1 MILAYTVIIKFF
13 DSLKI
18 CLLEVRHLDTSLVNV
33 HFSVPSINSWMRRRF
48 THLFVNSCAHNMS
61 LLSFLDDL
69 KKRYE
74 NKCQTHQI
82 HIADKNGRIKLEEVD
97 IDKFAVQLTIRKD
110 VNPVG
115 NFRDE
120 VRKYLESLR
129 STTSED
135 IELSQ
140 LLDNDKRVTFLRG
153 IAGMGKSL
161 LSKQLIISWSR
172 DEIYNNIKVC
182 IMFECREINV
192 FLGTKAA
199 SHLQTDEVLKEFV
212 KTKFE
217 FDLNDGK
224 DILFLIDGFDETSNY
239 SIFNQLLIRNIYP
252 DAKVIITGR
261 PHFESKLEQFGEVGG
276 LQTVEIQG
284 LNDDKIEE
292 YVAKFPFP
300 EGVFVDLT
308 KGKDSSNEFLPVLRI
323 PQFLNTFCCTA
334 SLLNFEA
341 IHSKVELYCWNMYLL
356 LLQHAKRDSPS
367 ERKVI
372 SKIFHEYS
380 KELLTLG
387 EVCHKL
393 LNENKI
399 IILKKDMEALLLNC
413 ERGSNFIGSL
423 FVDVSSSFEEK
434 LQFKHLTLMEF
445 LSAVHISSCQNPLEI
460 ISDNLKNGY
469 LEVVIFACQLISG
482 YHSRRIIQD
491 MVKVN
496 ATKLQQ
502 ININSF
508 CQDVV
513 KTMNGCKF
521 DERTKFLNSLDII
534 VSCLNDDV
542 ADKSIFMSTVQ
553 MLNTENVQTKYDDS
567 SQQYKGILLYVEQS
581 KKLYSIYKH
590 MVNTYKCNG
599 NELHIAFR
607 HIHVSN
613 FNVNYFK
620 MIECVK
626 YFGYVNQITLT
637 NMKLNVNVA
646 RREFE
651 SIDYGKCKVVRMF
664 RCELEDNDVGMEE
677 LNSKLDGVGID
688 ECTLKNVNSLLN
700 AFHWA
705 MSSSL
710 FKQFGLF
717 NLKIMDGWWSALV
730 AAIEQEMS
738 NVKGN
743 FQGLA
748 IQNCIPQL
756 TRDLQKKVR

>member
-1 MILAYTVIIKFF
+1 M
-13 DSLKI
+13 
-18 CLLEVRHLDTSLVNV
+18 E
-33 HFSVPSINSWMRRRF
+33 RRF
-48 THLFVNSCAHNMS
+48 TNLVLNSYAHHFS
-61 LLSFLDDL
+61 LLSFLEDL

-74 NKCQTHQI
+74 NKYQKHQI

-97 IDKFAVQLTIRKD
+97 IDKFAVKLTIRKD
-110 VNPVG
+110 MNPVG

-120 VRKYLESLR
+120 VRNYLESLR

-140 LLDNDKRVTFLRG
+140 LLDNNKRVTFVRG
-153 IAGMGKSL
+153 VAGSGKSTV
-161 LSKQLIISWSR
+161 SKQLITLWSR
-172 DEIYNNIKVC
+172 DEIYNDIKVC
-182 IMFECREINV
+182 IMFECREISV

-199 SHLQTDEVLKEFV
+199 VYLQTHEVLQEFV

-239 SIFNQLLIRNIYP
+239 SIFNQLLNRNIYP

-261 PHFESKLEQFGEVGG
+261 PHVESKLEQFGEVGG

-308 KGKDSSNEFLPVLRI
+308 NGKDSSNEFLPVLRI

-334 SLLNFEA
+334 SLLNFDG
-341 IHSKVELYCWNMYLL
+341 IYSKAELYCWNMYLL
-356 LLQHAKRDSPS
+356 LLQHAEKNSPS

-399 IILKKDMEALLLNC
+399 IILRKDIEALLVNC
-413 ERGSNFIGSL
+413 ERGSQFIGSL
-423 FVDVSSSFEEK
+423 FVDVSDSFEEK

-445 LSAVHISSCQNPLEI
+445 LSAFHISSCQNPLEI

-508 CQDVV
+508 CQDVI

-534 VSCLNDDV
+534 VSCLSDDV
-542 ADKSIFMSTVQ
+542 ADKSIFLSTVQ
-553 MLNTENVQTKYDDS
+553 MLNTENVQTKYAS
-567 SQQYKGILLYVEQS
+567 SGEQYKGIQLFVEQS

-590 MVNTYKCNG
+590 MVNTYKCKD
-599 NELHIAFR
+599 NELGIAFG
-607 HIHVSN
+607 HIHVES
-613 FNVNYFK
+613 FHVNDFK

-626 YFGYVNQITLT
+626 YFMYVRMVTL
-637 NMKLNVNVA
+637 NSMKLNVNAA

-651 SIDYGKCKVVRMF
+651 SSDYGKGKVVTMF

-677 LNSKLDGVGID
+677 LISKLNAVGIED
-688 ECTLKNVNSLLN
+688 CTLKNVNSLLN

-705 MSSSL
+705 MSSSSL
-710 FKQFGLF
+710 KQFALF

-730 AAIEQEMS
+730 AAIEQGMS
-738 NVKGN
+738 NGKGN
-743 FQGLA
+743 LEA
-748 IQNCIPQL
+748 LYIVNCTPQL
-756 TRDLQKKVR
+756 NRDLQKKVR

>member
-1 MILAYTVIIKFF
+1 
-13 DSLKI
+13 
-18 CLLEVRHLDTSLVNV
+18 
-33 HFSVPSINSWMRRRF
+33 MRRRS
-48 THLFVNSCAHNMS
+48 THLFLNSCAHNMS

-69 KKRYE
+69 KKRYK
-74 NKCQTHQI
+74 NKCQKHQI

-97 IDKFAVQLTIRKD
+97 IDKFAVKLTIRKD

-120 VRKYLESLR
+120 VRNYLESLR

-140 LLDNDKRVTFLRG
+140 LLGNDKRVTFVRG
-153 IAGMGKSL
+153 VAGSGKSTV
-161 LSKQLIISWSR
+161 SKQLITLWSR
-172 DEIYNNIKVC
+172 DEIYNDIKVC
-182 IMFECREINV
+182 IMFECREISV

-199 SHLQTDEVLKEFV
+199 VYLQTDEILKEFV
-212 KTKFE
+212 KAKFE

-239 SIFNQLLIRNIYP
+239 SIFNQLLNRNIYP
-252 DAKVIITGR
+252 EAKVIITGR
-261 PHFESKLEQFGEVGG
+261 PHVESKLEQFGEIGG

-284 LNDDKIEE
+284 LNDNNIEE

-334 SLLNFEA
+334 GFLNFEG
-341 IHSKVELYCWNMYLL
+341 IHSKAELYCWNMYLL
-356 LLQHAKRDSPS
+356 LLQHAEKNSPS

-399 IILKKDMEALLLNC
+399 IILRKDIEALLVNC
-413 ERGSNFIGSL
+413 ERGSHFIGSL
-423 FVDVSSSFEEK
+423 FVDVSDSFEEK

-445 LSAVHISSCQNPLEI
+445 LSAFYISSCQNPLEI
-460 ISDNLKNGY
+460 ISDNLMNGY
-469 LEVVIFACQLISG
+469 LEVVIFACQLITG
-482 YHSRRIIQD
+482 FHSRRIVQY

-502 ININSF
+502 INITSF
-508 CQDVV
+508 CQDVI
-513 KTMNGCKF
+513 KIMNGCKF
-521 DERTKFLNSLDII
+521 DDETKFLNSLDII
-534 VSCLNDDV
+534 VSCLSDDV
-542 ADKSIFMSTVQ
+542 ADKSIFLSTVQ
-553 MLNTENVQTKYDDS
+553 MLNTENFQTKYDDS
-567 SQQYKGILLYVEQS
+567 SEQFKGIVLLVEQS

-599 NELHIAFR
+599 NELRIAFG
-607 HIHVSN
+607 HIHVRT
-613 FNVNYFK
+613 FYVNDFK

-626 YFGYVNQITLT
+626 YFGNVRRIILT
-637 NMKLNVNVA
+637 NMKLNVNAA

-651 SIDYGKCKVVRMF
+651 SIGYGKCEVVNMF

-677 LNSKLDGVGID
+677 LNSKLGMVVI
-688 ECTLKNVNSLLN
+688 EKCTLKNVNSLLN

-705 MSSSL
+705 MSSSSH
-710 FKQFGLF
+710 KQFVLVD
-717 NLKIMDGWWSALV
+717 LKIMDGWWSALV
-730 AAIEQEMS
+730 AAIEQGMS
-738 NVKGN
+738 NGN
-743 FQGLA
+743 GNLQVLG
-748 IQNCIPQL
+748 IENCIPQL
-756 TRDLQKKVR
+756 NRELKRKVR

>member
-1 MILAYTVIIKFF
+1 
-13 DSLKI
+13 
-18 CLLEVRHLDTSLVNV
+18 
-33 HFSVPSINSWMRRRF
+33 
-48 THLFVNSCAHNMS
+48 
-61 LLSFLDDL
+61 
-69 KKRYE
+69 
-74 NKCQTHQI
+74 
-82 HIADKNGRIKLEEVD
+82 
-97 IDKFAVQLTIRKD
+97 
-110 VNPVG
+110 
-115 NFRDE
+115 
-120 VRKYLESLR
+120 
-129 STTSED
+129 
-135 IELSQ
+135 
-140 LLDNDKRVTFLRG
+140 
-153 IAGMGKSL
+153 
-161 LSKQLIISWSR
+161 
-172 DEIYNNIKVC
+172 
-182 IMFECREINV
+182 MFECREISV

-199 SHLQTDEVLKEFV
+199 VYLQTHEVLQEFV

-239 SIFNQLLIRNIYP
+239 SIFNQLLNRNIYP
-252 DAKVIITGR
+252 DSKVIITGR
-261 PHFESKLEQFGEVGG
+261 PHVESKLEQFGEIGG

-284 LNDDKIEE
+284 LNDNNIEE

-334 SLLNFEA
+334 SLLNFEG
-341 IHSKVELYCWNMYLL
+341 IHSKAELYCWNMYLL
-356 LLQHAKRDSPS
+356 LLQHAEKNSPS

-380 KELLTLG
+380 KELLALG

-399 IILKKDMEALLLNC
+399 IILKKDMEVLLVNC
-413 ERGSNFIGSL
+413 ERGSQFIGSL

-445 LSAVHISSCQNPLEI
+445 LSAFHISSCQNPLEI

-469 LEVVIFACQLISG
+469 LEVVLFACQLISG
-482 YHSRRIIQD
+482 YHFRGIIQE

-502 ININSF
+502 MNINSF

-513 KTMNGCKF
+513 KIMNGCKF
-521 DERTKFLNSLDII
+521 DGRTKFLNSLDII

-542 ADKSIFMSTVQ
+542 ADKSIFLSTVQ

-567 SQQYKGILLYVEQS
+567 SKQYKGIQLFVEQS

-590 MVNTYKCNG
+590 MVNTYKCIE
-599 NELHIAFR
+599 NELHIAFG
-607 HIHVSN
+607 HIHVQQ
-613 FNVNYFK
+613 FHVNDFK

-626 YFGYVNQITLT
+626 YFGHVRNIVLER
-637 NMKLNVNVA
+637 MKLNVNAA

-651 SIDYGKCKVVRMF
+651 SIDYGNCNFVNMF
-664 RCELEDNDVGMEE
+664 RCELEDNDVEMEE
-677 LNSKLDGVGID
+677 LNSKLDGVVID

-705 MSSSL
+705 MSSSSR
-710 FKQFGLF
+710 KQFGLLD
-717 NLKIMDGWWSALV
+717 LKIMDGWWSAFV
-730 AAIEQEMS
+730 AAIEQGMS
-738 NVKGN
+738 NGKGN
-743 FQGLA
+743 LQVLG
-748 IQNCIPQL
+748 IENCIPQL
-756 TRDLQKKVR
+756 NRDLQKKVR

>member
-1 MILAYTVIIKFF
+1 MRKRSTN
-13 DSLKI
+13 
-18 CLLEVRHLDTSLVNV
+18 LVLNSYAH
-33 HFSVPSINSWMRRRF
+33 HF
-48 THLFVNSCAHNMS
+48 S
-61 LLSFLDDL
+61 LLSFLEDL

-74 NKCQTHQI
+74 NKYQNHQI

-97 IDKFAVQLTIRKD
+97 IDKFAVKLTIRKD
-110 VNPVG
+110 MNPVG

-120 VRKYLESLR
+120 VRNYLESLR

-140 LLDNDKRVTFLRG
+140 LLDNKKRVTFVRG
-153 IAGMGKSL
+153 VAGSGKSTV
-161 LSKQLIISWSR
+161 SKQLITLWSR
-172 DEIYNNIKVC
+172 DEIYNDIKVC

-192 FLGTKAA
+192 FLGTKSAVY
-199 SHLQTDEVLKEFV
+199 LQIHEVLQEFV

-239 SIFNQLLIRNIYP
+239 SIFNQLLNRNIYP

-261 PHFESKLEQFGEVGG
+261 PHVESKLEQFGEIGG

-284 LNDDKIEE
+284 LNDNNIEE

-334 SLLNFEA
+334 SFLNFQG
-341 IHSKVELYCWNMYLL
+341 IHSKAELYCWNMYLL
-356 LLQHAKRDSPS
+356 LLQHAEKNSPL

-399 IILKKDMEALLLNC
+399 IILKKDMEVLLVNC
-413 ERGSNFIGSL
+413 ERGSQFIGSL
-423 FVDVSSSFEEK
+423 FVDVSDSFEEK

-445 LSAVHISSCQNPLEI
+445 LSAFYISSCQNPLEI

-469 LEVVIFACQLISG
+469 LEVVIFACQLITGS
-482 YHSRRIIQD
+482 HSTRIIQE

-508 CQDVV
+508 CQDVI
-513 KTMNGCKF
+513 KIMNGCKF

-542 ADKSIFMSTVQ
+542 ADKSIFLSTVQ
-553 MLNTENVQTKYDDS
+553 MLNTENVQTKYNDS
-567 SQQYKGILLYVEQS
+567 SEQFEGIVLLVEQS

-590 MVNTYKCNG
+590 MVNTYNCNE
-599 NELHIAFR
+599 NELRIAFG
-607 HIHVSN
+607 HIHVRS
-613 FNVNYFK
+613 FYVNDIK

-626 YFGYVNQITLT
+626 YFGYVHKIVLER
-637 NMKLNVNVA
+637 MKLNVNA
-646 RREFE
+646 TRREFE
-651 SIDYGKCKVVRMF
+651 SIDYGKCKVVIMY

-677 LNSKLDGVGID
+677 LNSKLDLVGIN

-700 AFHWA
+700 TFHWA
-705 MSSSL
+705 LSSSSR
-710 FKQFGLF
+710 KQFVLVD
-717 NLKIMDGWWSALV
+717 LKIMDGWWSALV
-730 AAIEQEMS
+730 AAIEQGMS
-738 NVKGN
+738 NGKGN
-743 FQGLA
+743 LQALA
-748 IQNCIPQL
+748 IRNCIPQL
-756 TRDLQKKVR
+756 NRDLKKKVR

>member
-1 MILAYTVIIKFF
+1 
-13 DSLKI
+13 
-18 CLLEVRHLDTSLVNV
+18 
-33 HFSVPSINSWMRRRF
+33 
-48 THLFVNSCAHNMS
+48 MS
-61 LLSFLDDL
+61 LLSFLEDL

-74 NKCQTHQI
+74 NKYQKHQI

-97 IDKFAVQLTIRKD
+97 IDKFAVKLTIRKD
-110 VNPVG
+110 INPVG

-120 VRKYLESLR
+120 VRNYLESLR

-140 LLDNDKRVTFLRG
+140 LLDNNKRVTFVRG
-153 IAGMGKSL
+153 VAGSGKSTV
-161 LSKQLIISWSR
+161 SKQLITLWSR
-172 DEIYNNIKVC
+172 DEIYNDIKVC

-199 SHLQTDEVLKEFV
+199 AHLQTDEILEEFV

-239 SIFNQLLIRNIYP
+239 SIFNQLLNRNIYP

-261 PHFESKLEQFGEVGG
+261 PHVECKLEHFCEIGG

-284 LNDDKIEE
+284 LNDNNIEE

-334 SLLNFEA
+334 SLLNFEG
-341 IHSKVELYCWNMYLL
+341 IHSKAELYCWNMYLL
-356 LLQHAKRDSPS
+356 LLQHAERNSPS

-399 IILKKDMEALLLNC
+399 IILKKDMEALLVNC
-413 ERGSNFIGSL
+413 ERGSPFIGSL
-423 FVDVSSSFEEK
+423 FVDVSDSFEEK

-445 LSAVHISSCQNPLEI
+445 LSAFHISSCQNPLEI

-469 LEVVIFACQLISG
+469 LEVVIFACQLITGS
-482 YHSRRIIQD
+482 HSRRIIQE

-508 CQDVV
+508 CQDVIKV
-513 KTMNGCKF
+513 MNGCKF
-521 DERTKFLNSLDII
+521 DKRTKFLNSLDII

-542 ADKSIFMSTVQ
+542 ADKSIFLSTVQ
-553 MLNTENVQTKYDDS
+553 MLNTENFQTKYVNS
-567 SQQYKGILLYVEQS
+567 SKQFKGIDLYVEQS

-590 MVNTYKCNG
+590 MVNTYKCNED
-599 NELHIAFR
+599 ELRIAFG
-607 HIHVSN
+607 HIHVSS
-613 FNVNYFK
+613 FYVNDFK

-637 NMKLNVNVA
+637 NMKLNVNA
-646 RREFE
+646 TRREFE
-651 SIDYGKCKVVRMF
+651 SIDYGKCKVVMMF

-677 LNSKLDGVGID
+677 LNSTLDGVVIY
-688 ECTLKNVNSLLN
+688 ECTLTNVNSLLN
-700 AFHWA
+700 AFQWA
-705 MSSSL
+705 MSSSSR
-710 FKQFGLF
+710 KQFGLY

-730 AAIEQEMS
+730 AAIEQRMS
-738 NVKGN
+738 NGKEN
-743 FQGLA
+743 SEALY

-756 TRDLQKKVR
+756 TKDLQKKVR

>member
-1 MILAYTVIIKFF
+1 M
-13 DSLKI
+13 
-18 CLLEVRHLDTSLVNV
+18 
-33 HFSVPSINSWMRRRF
+33 
-48 THLFVNSCAHNMS
+48 
-61 LLSFLDDL
+61 
-69 KKRYE
+69 
-74 NKCQTHQI
+74 
-82 HIADKNGRIKLEEVD
+82 EEVD
-97 IDKFAVQLTIRKD
+97 IDKFAVKLTIRKD

-120 VRKYLESLR
+120 VRNYLESLR

-140 LLDNDKRVTFLRG
+140 LLDNNKRVTFVRG
-153 IAGMGKSL
+153 VAGSGKSTV
-161 LSKQLIISWSR
+161 SKQLITLWSR
-172 DEIYNNIKVC
+172 DEIYNDIKVC
-182 IMFECREINV
+182 IMFECREISV
-192 FLGTKAA
+192 FLGAKAA
-199 SHLQTDEVLKEFV
+199 VYLQAHEVLQEFV

-239 SIFNQLLIRNIYP
+239 SIFNQLLNRNIYP

-261 PHFESKLEQFGEVGG
+261 PHVESKLEQFGEIGG

-284 LNDDKIEE
+284 LNDTNIEE

-334 SLLNFEA
+334 SFLKFEG
-341 IHSKVELYCWNMYLL
+341 IHSKAELYCWNMYLL
-356 LLQHAKRDSPS
+356 LLQHAEKHSPS

-399 IILKKDMEALLLNC
+399 IILKKDMEALLVNC
-413 ERGSNFIGSL
+413 ERGSQFIGSL
-423 FVDVSSSFEEK
+423 FVDVSDSFEEK

-445 LSAVHISSCQNPLEI
+445 LSAFHISSCQNPLEI

-482 YHSRRIIQD
+482 YHSREIIQE

-513 KTMNGCKF
+513 KVMNGCKF

-542 ADKSIFMSTVQ
+542 ADKSIFLSTVQ
-553 MLNTENVQTKYDDS
+553 MLNTENVQTKYEGLS
-567 SQQYKGILLYVEQS
+567 EQFKGIVLYVEQS

-590 MVNTYKCNG
+590 MVNTSKCTE
-599 NELHIAFR
+599 NELCIAFR
-607 HIHVSN
+607 HIHVQQ
-613 FNVNYFK
+613 FHVNDFK

-626 YFGYVNQITLT
+626 YFGYVSDILLT
-637 NMKLNVNVA
+637 NMKLNVNAA

-651 SIDYGKCKVVRMF
+651 SIDYGKFKVVSMF

-677 LNSKLDGVGID
+677 LNSKLDWVGIN

-705 MSSSL
+705 MSSSSH
-710 FKQFGLF
+710 KEFGLYD
-717 NLKIMDGWWSALV
+717 LKIMDGWWSALV
-730 AAIEQEMS
+730 AAIEQGMS
-738 NVKGN
+738 NGKGKL
-743 FQGLA
+743 QLLS
-748 IQNCIPQL
+748 ISNCIPQL
-756 TRDLQKKVR
+756 NRDLKMKVK

>member
-1 MILAYTVIIKFF
+1 
-13 DSLKI
+13 
-18 CLLEVRHLDTSLVNV
+18 
-33 HFSVPSINSWMRRRF
+33 MRRGS
-48 THLFVNSCAHNMS
+48 TNLVLNSYAHHFS
-61 LLSFLDDL
+61 LLSFLEDL

-74 NKCQTHQI
+74 SKYQKHQI

-97 IDKFAVQLTIRKD
+97 IDKFAVKLTIRKD
-110 VNPVG
+110 MNPVG

-120 VRKYLESLR
+120 VRNYLESLR

-140 LLDNDKRVTFLRG
+140 LLDNNKRVTFVRG
-153 IAGMGKSL
+153 VAGSGKSTV
-161 LSKQLIISWSR
+161 SKQLITLWSR
-172 DEIYNNIKVC
+172 DEIYNGIKVC
-182 IMFECREINV
+182 IMFECREISV

-199 SHLQTDEVLKEFV
+199 VYLQTHEVLQEFV

-217 FDLNDGK
+217 FDLHDGK

-239 SIFNQLLIRNIYP
+239 SIFNQLLNRNIYP

-261 PHFESKLEQFGEVGG
+261 PHVESKLEQFGEIGG

-284 LNDDKIEE
+284 LNDNNIED

-334 SLLNFEA
+334 SFLNFEG
-341 IHSKVELYCWNMYLL
+341 IHSKAELYCWNMYLL
-356 LLQHAKRDSPS
+356 LLQHAEKNSPS

-399 IILKKDMEALLLNC
+399 IILKKDMEALLVNC
-413 ERGSNFIGSL
+413 ERGSQFIGSL
-423 FVDVSSSFEEK
+423 FVDVSSCFEEK

-445 LSAVHISSCQNPLEI
+445 LSAFYISSCQNPLEI

-482 YHSRRIIQD
+482 SHSRRIIQE

-508 CQDVV
+508 CQDVI
-513 KTMNGCKF
+513 KIMNGCKF
-521 DERTKFLNSLDII
+521 DEETKFLNSIDII

-542 ADKSIFMSTVQ
+542 ADKSIFLSTVQ
-553 MLNTENVQTKYDDS
+553 MLNTENVQTKYDGS
-567 SQQYKGILLYVEQS
+567 SEQFKGIELLVEQS

-590 MVNTYKCNG
+590 MVNIYKCNE
-599 NELHIAFR
+599 NELGIAFG
-607 HIHVSN
+607 HIHVDS
-613 FNVNYFK
+613 FYVNDFK

-626 YFGYVNQITLT
+626 YFGNDVRTILLT
-637 NMKLNVNVA
+637 NMKLNVNAA

-651 SIDYGKCKVVRMF
+651 SIDYGKCEVVQMF

-677 LNSKLDGVGID
+677 LNSKLDVVGIN

-705 MSSSL
+705 MSSSSH
-710 FKQFGLF
+710 KQFGLF
-717 NLKIMDGWWSALV
+717 DLKIMDGWWSALV
-730 AAIEQEMS
+730 AAIEQGMS
-738 NVKGN
+738 NCKGN
-743 FQGLA
+743 LQVLG
-748 IQNCIPQL
+748 IENCIPQL
-756 TRDLQKKVR
+756 NRELKRKVR

>member
-1 MILAYTVIIKFF
+1 
-13 DSLKI
+13 
-18 CLLEVRHLDTSLVNV
+18 
-33 HFSVPSINSWMRRRF
+33 MRRRS
-48 THLFVNSCAHNMS
+48 TNLVLNSYAHHFS

-74 NKCQTHQI
+74 NKYQKHQI

-97 IDKFAVQLTIRKD
+97 IDKFAVKLTIRKD
-110 VNPVG
+110 MNPVG

-120 VRKYLESLR
+120 VRNYLKSLR

-140 LLDNDKRVTFLRG
+140 LLDNNKRVTFLRG
-153 IAGMGKSL
+153 VAGSGKSTV
-161 LSKQLIISWSR
+161 SKQLITLWSR
-172 DEIYNNIKVC
+172 DEIYNDIKVC
-182 IMFECREINV
+182 IMFECREISV

-199 SHLQTDEVLKEFV
+199 VYLQTHEVLQEFV
-212 KTKFE
+212 KTKCE

-239 SIFNQLLIRNIYP
+239 SIFNQLLSRNIYP

-261 PHFESKLEQFGEVGG
+261 PHVESKLEQFGEIGG
-276 LQTVEIQG
+276 LQTVQIQG
-284 LNDDKIEE
+284 LNDNNIEE

-334 SLLNFEA
+334 SLLNFEG
-341 IHSKVELYCWNMYLL
+341 IHSKAELYCWNMYLL
-356 LLQHAKRDSPS
+356 LLQHAEKNSPS

-399 IILKKDMEALLLNC
+399 IILKKDMEALLVNC
-413 ERGSNFIGSL
+413 ERGSQFIGSL

-445 LSAVHISSCQNPLEI
+445 LSAFHISSCQNPLEI

-469 LEVVIFACQLISG
+469 LEVVIFACQLITGS
-482 YHSRRIIQD
+482 HSRRIIQE

-502 ININSF
+502 INIDSF
-508 CQDVV
+508 CQDVI
-513 KTMNGCKF
+513 KIMNGCKF

-542 ADKSIFMSTVQ
+542 DDKSIFLSTVQ
-553 MLNTENVQTKYDDS
+553 MLNTENVQTKYAIS
-567 SQQYKGILLYVEQS
+567 SKQYKGIRLLVEQS

-590 MVNTYKCNG
+590 MVNTCKCNE
-599 NELHIAFR
+599 NQLRIAFG
-607 HIHVSN
+607 HIHVQQ
-613 FNVNYFK
+613 FHVNDFK

-626 YFGYVNQITLT
+626 YFGDVHWITLT
-637 NMKLNVNVA
+637 NMKLNVNAA

-651 SIDYGKCKVVRMF
+651 SIAYGKCEVVYMS

-677 LNSKLDGVGID
+677 LDSKLDGVVID

-705 MSSSL
+705 MSSSS
-710 FKQFGLF
+710 FKQLALI

-730 AAIEQEMS
+730 AAIEHEMS
-738 NVKGN
+738 NGN
-743 FQGLA
+743 GNLQLLS
-748 IQNCIPQL
+748 ISNCIPQL
-756 TRDLQKKVR
+756 NRDLQMKVR

>member
-1 MILAYTVIIKFF
+1 
-13 DSLKI
+13 
-18 CLLEVRHLDTSLVNV
+18 
-33 HFSVPSINSWMRRRF
+33 MRRRS
-48 THLFVNSCAHNMS
+48 THLVLNSYDHHTS
-61 LLSFLDDL
+61 LLSFLEDL

-74 NKCQTHQI
+74 NKYQKHQI

-110 VNPVG
+110 MNPVG

-120 VRKYLESLR
+120 VRNYLESLR

-135 IELSQ
+135 IKLSQ
-140 LLDNDKRVTFLRG
+140 LLDNNNRVTFVRG
-153 IAGMGKSL
+153 VAGSGKSTV
-161 LSKQLIISWSR
+161 SKQLITLWSR
-172 DEIYNNIKVC
+172 DEIYNDIKVC
-182 IMFECREINV
+182 IMFECREISV

-199 SHLQTDEVLKEFV
+199 VYLQPHEVLQEFV

-239 SIFNQLLIRNIYP
+239 SIFNQLLNLNIYP

-261 PHFESKLEQFGEVGG
+261 PHVESKLEQFGEIGG

-284 LNDDKIEE
+284 LNDNNIEE

-334 SLLNFEA
+334 SFLNFEG
-341 IHSKVELYCWNMYLL
+341 IHSKAELYCWNMYLL
-356 LLQHAKRDSPS
+356 LLQHAEKNSPS

-372 SKIFHEYS
+372 SKIFQEYS

-399 IILKKDMEALLLNC
+399 IILKKDMEALLVNC
-413 ERGSNFIGSL
+413 ERGSQFIGSL
-423 FVDVSSSFEEK
+423 FVDVSDSFEEK

-445 LSAVHISSCQNPLEI
+445 LSAFYISSCQNPLEI

-502 ININSF
+502 MNINSF
-508 CQDVV
+508 CRDVI
-513 KTMNGCKF
+513 KIMNGCKF

-534 VSCLNDDV
+534 VSCLSDDV
-542 ADKSIFMSTVQ
+542 ADKSIFLSTVQ

-567 SQQYKGILLYVEQS
+567 SDLYKGIALLIEQS

-590 MVNTYKCNG
+590 MVNTYKCNE
-599 NELHIAFR
+599 NELHIAFG
-607 HIHVSN
+607 HIHVRN
-613 FNVNYFK
+613 FHVNDFK

-626 YFGYVNQITLT
+626 YFGNVRIIVLT
-637 NMKLNVNVA
+637 NMKLNVNAA

-651 SIDYGKCKVVRMF
+651 SIDYGKGKVVEMF

-677 LNSKLDGVGID
+677 LNSKLDGVVIN

-700 AFHWA
+700 ACHWA
-705 MSSSL
+705 MSSSSL
-710 FKQFGLF
+710 KHFGLF
-717 NLKIMDGWWSALV
+717 DLKIMDGWWSALV
-730 AAIEQEMS
+730 AAIEQGMS
-738 NVKGN
+738 NGKGN
-743 FQGLA
+743 LA
-748 IQNCIPQL
+748 ALYILNCTPQL
-756 TRDLQKKVR
+756 NRDLTMKVR

>member
-1 MILAYTVIIKFF
+1 
-13 DSLKI
+13 
-18 CLLEVRHLDTSLVNV
+18 
-33 HFSVPSINSWMRRRF
+33 MRRRS
-48 THLFVNSCAHNMS
+48 TNLVLNSYAHHFS
-61 LLSFLDDL
+61 LLSSLEDL

-120 VRKYLESLR
+120 VRNYLESLR

-140 LLDNDKRVTFLRG
+140 LLDNNKRVTFVRG
-153 IAGMGKSL
+153 VAGSGKSTV
-161 LSKQLIISWSR
+161 SKQLITLWSR

-182 IMFECREINV
+182 IMFECREISV

-199 SHLQTDEVLKEFV
+199 THLQTDEILKEFV
-212 KTKFE
+212 NTKFE

-224 DILFLIDGFDETSNY
+224 DILFLIDGFDEASNY
-239 SIFNQLLIRNIYP
+239 SIFNQLLNRNIYP

-261 PHFESKLEQFGEVGG
+261 PHVESKLEHFGEIGG

-284 LNDDKIEE
+284 LNDNNIEE
-292 YVAKFPFP
+292 CVAKFPFP

-308 KGKDSSNEFLPVLRI
+308 KGKDSSNDFLPVLRI

-334 SLLNFEA
+334 SFLNFEG
-341 IHSKVELYCWNMYLL
+341 IHNKAELYCWNMYLL
-356 LLQHAKRDSPS
+356 LLQHAEKNNPS

-399 IILKKDMEALLLNC
+399 IILKTDMEALLVDC
-413 ERGSNFIGSL
+413 ERGSQFIGSL
-423 FVDVSSSFEEK
+423 FVDVSDSFEEK

-445 LSAVHISSCQNPLEI
+445 LSAFYISSCQNPLEI
-460 ISDNLKNGY
+460 ISDDLKNGY
-469 LEVVIFACQLISG
+469 LEVVIFACQLITGS
-482 YHSRRIIQD
+482 HSRRIIQE

-508 CQDVV
+508 CQDVI
-513 KTMNGCKF
+513 KIMNGCKF
-521 DERTKFLNSLDII
+521 DERTKFLNSIDII

-542 ADKSIFMSTVQ
+542 ADKSIFLSTVQ

-567 SQQYKGILLYVEQS
+567 SEQYKGIVLFVEQS

-590 MVNTYKCNG
+590 MVNTYKCNVD
-599 NELHIAFR
+599 ELCIAFG
-607 HIHVSN
+607 HIHVQQ
-613 FNVNYFK
+613 FDVNDFK

-626 YFGYVNQITLT
+626 YFGNDVRTIILT
-637 NMKLNVNVA
+637 NMKLNVNAA

-651 SIDYGKCKVVRMF
+651 SIDYGKCEIVSML

-677 LNSKLDGVGID
+677 LNSKLDVVGID

-705 MSSSL
+705 MSSSSG
-710 FKQFGLF
+710 KQFALV

-730 AAIEQEMS
+730 AAIEQGIS
-738 NVKGN
+738 NGKGN
-743 FQGLA
+743 LQALD
-748 IQNCIPQL
+748 IRNCMPQL
-756 TRDLQKKVR
+756 TRDLKRKVR

>member
-1 MILAYTVIIKFF
+1 
-13 DSLKI
+13 
-18 CLLEVRHLDTSLVNV
+18 
-33 HFSVPSINSWMRRRF
+33 MRRRS
-48 THLFVNSCAHNMS
+48 TNLVLNSCAHHFS
-61 LLSFLDDL
+61 LLSFLEDL

-74 NKCQTHQI
+74 NKYQKHQI

-110 VNPVG
+110 MNPVG

-120 VRKYLESLR
+120 VRNYLESLR
-129 STTSED
+129 NTTSED

-140 LLDNDKRVTFLRG
+140 LLDNNKRVTFVRG
-153 IAGMGKSL
+153 VAGSGKSTV
-161 LSKQLIISWSR
+161 SKQLITLWSR

-182 IMFECREINV
+182 IMFECREISV

-199 SHLQTDEVLKEFV
+199 AYLQTHEVLQELV

-239 SIFNQLLIRNIYP
+239 SIFNQLLNRNIYP

-261 PHFESKLEQFGEVGG
+261 PHVESKLEQFGEIGG

-284 LNDDKIEE
+284 LNDNNIEE

-334 SLLNFEA
+334 SLLNFEG
-341 IHSKVELYCWNMYLL
+341 IHSKAELYCWNMYLL
-356 LLQHAKRDSPS
+356 LLQHAEKNSPS

-399 IILKKDMEALLLNC
+399 IILKKDMEALLVNC
-413 ERGSNFIGSL
+413 ERGSQFIGSL

-445 LSAVHISSCQNPLEI
+445 LSAFHISSCQNPLEI

-502 ININSF
+502 MKLNSF
-508 CQDVV
+508 CQDVL
-513 KTMNGCKF
+513 KIMNGCKF
-521 DERTKFLNSLDII
+521 DDETKFLNSLDII

-542 ADKSIFMSTVQ
+542 ADKSIFLSTVQ

-567 SQQYKGILLYVEQS
+567 SEQYKGIQLFVEQS

-590 MVNTYKCNG
+590 MVNTFNCNE
-599 NELHIAFR
+599 NELHIAFV
-607 HIHVSN
+607 HIHVDQFHVN
-613 FNVNYFK
+613 DFN

-626 YFGYVNQITLT
+626 YFGYVTTIVLT
-637 NMKLNVNVA
+637 NMKLNVNAA

-651 SIDYGKCKVVRMF
+651 SIDYGKCKIVNMY

-677 LNSKLDGVGID
+677 LYSKLDWVVIY

-705 MSSSL
+705 MSSSSS
-710 FKQFGLF
+710 FKGFALY

-730 AAIEQEMS
+730 AAIEQGMS
-738 NVKGN
+738 NGKGN
-743 FQGLA
+743 LQTLE
-748 IQNCIPQL
+748 IWKCTPQL
-756 TRDLQKKVR
+756 NRDSQEKVR

>member
-1 MILAYTVIIKFF
+1 
-13 DSLKI
+13 
-18 CLLEVRHLDTSLVNV
+18 
-33 HFSVPSINSWMRRRF
+33 MRRRS
-48 THLFVNSCAHNMS
+48 TNLVLNSYAHHFS
-61 LLSFLDDL
+61 LLSFLEDL

-74 NKCQTHQI
+74 SKYQKHQI

-97 IDKFAVQLTIRKD
+97 IDKFAVKLTICKD
-110 VNPVG
+110 ILPVA

-120 VRKYLESLR
+120 VRNYLESLR

-135 IELSQ
+135 IKLSQ
-140 LLDNDKRVTFLRG
+140 LLDSDKRVTFVRG
-153 IAGMGKSL
+153 VAGSGKSTV
-161 LSKQLIISWSR
+161 SKQLITLWSR
-172 DEIYNNIKVC
+172 DEIYNDIKVC
-182 IMFECREINV
+182 IMFECREISV

-199 SHLQTDEVLKEFV
+199 VYLQTHEVLQEFV

-239 SIFNQLLIRNIYP
+239 SIFNQLLNRNIYP
-252 DAKVIITGR
+252 GAKVIITGR
-261 PHFESKLEQFGEVGG
+261 PHVESKLEQFGEVGG

-308 KGKDSSNEFLPVLRI
+308 NGKDSSNEFLPVLRI

-334 SLLNFEA
+334 SLLNFDG
-341 IHSKVELYCWNMYLL
+341 IYSKAELYCWNMYLL
-356 LLQHAKRDSPS
+356 LLQHAEKNSPS

-399 IILKKDMEALLLNC
+399 IILRKDIEALLVNC
-413 ERGSNFIGSL
+413 ERGSQFIGSL
-423 FVDVSSSFEEK
+423 FVDVSDSFEEK

-445 LSAVHISSCQNPLEI
+445 LSAFHISSCQNPLEI

-469 LEVVIFACQLISG
+469 LKVVIFACQLISG

-508 CQDVV
+508 CQDVI
-513 KTMNGCKF
+513 KIMNGCKF
-521 DERTKFLNSLDII
+521 DDETKFLNSLDII
-534 VSCLNDDV
+534 VSCLSDDV
-542 ADKSIFMSTVQ
+542 ADKSIFLTTVQ
-553 MLNTENVQTKYDDS
+553 MLNTENVQTKYAAS
-567 SQQYKGILLYVEQS
+567 SLQYKGIRLLVEQS

-590 MVNTYKCNG
+590 MVNTYKWNDD
-599 NELHIAFR
+599 ELHIAFR
-607 HIHVSN
+607 HIHVRD
-613 FNVNYFK
+613 FYVNNFK

-626 YFGYVNQITLT
+626 YFGYVHGIALT
-637 NMKLNVNVA
+637 NMELNVNAA

-651 SIDYGKCKVVRMF
+651 SIDYGKCKFVTMF
-664 RCELEDNDVGMEE
+664 RCELEDNHVGMEE
-677 LNSKLDGVGID
+677 LNSKLDAVVID

-705 MSSSL
+705 MSSSSR
-710 FKQFGLF
+710 KKFGLF
-717 NLKIMDGWWSALV
+717 GLKIMDGWWSALV
-730 AAIEQEMS
+730 AAIEQGMS
-738 NVKGN
+738 NGN
-743 FQGLA
+743 GNLQVLD
-748 IQNCIPQL
+748 IRNCIPEL
-756 TRDLQKKVR
+756 NRDLQKKVR

>member
-1 MILAYTVIIKFF
+1 
-13 DSLKI
+13 
-18 CLLEVRHLDTSLVNV
+18 
-33 HFSVPSINSWMRRRF
+33 MRRRS
-48 THLFVNSCAHNMS
+48 TNLVLNSYDHHTS
-61 LLSFLDDL
+61 LLSYLEDL

-74 NKCQTHQI
+74 SKYQKHQI

-97 IDKFAVQLTIRKD
+97 IDKFAVKLTIRKD
-110 VNPVG
+110 MNPVG

-120 VRKYLESLR
+120 VRNYLESLR

-140 LLDNDKRVTFLRG
+140 LLDNNKRVTFVRG
-153 IAGMGKSL
+153 VAGSGKSTV
-161 LSKQLIISWSR
+161 SKQLITLWSR
-172 DEIYNNIKVC
+172 DKIYNDIKVC
-182 IMFECREINV
+182 IMFECREISV

-199 SHLQTDEVLKEFV
+199 AHLQTDEILEEFV

-239 SIFNQLLIRNIYP
+239 SIFNQLLSRNIYP

-261 PHFESKLEQFGEVGG
+261 PHVESKLEQFGEIGG

-284 LNDDKIEE
+284 LNDNNIKE

-334 SLLNFEA
+334 SLLNFEG
-341 IHSKVELYCWNMYLL
+341 IHSKAELYCWNMYLL
-356 LLQHAKRDSPS
+356 LLQHAEKNSAS

-399 IILKKDMEALLLNC
+399 IILKKDMEALLVNC
-413 ERGSNFIGSL
+413 ERGSQFIGSL

-445 LSAVHISSCQNPLEI
+445 LSAFHISSCQNPLEI

-502 ININSF
+502 RNINSF
-508 CQDVV
+508 CQDVI
-513 KTMNGCKF
+513 KIMNGCKF

-534 VSCLNDDV
+534 VSCLSDDV
-542 ADKSIFMSTVQ
+542 ADKSIFLSTVQ
-553 MLNTENVQTKYDDS
+553 MLNTENVQTKYAS
-567 SQQYKGILLYVEQS
+567 SGEQYKGIRLLVEQS

-590 MVNTYKCNG
+590 MVNTYKCNVD
-599 NELHIAFR
+599 ELHIAFG
-607 HIHVSN
+607 HIHVDS
-613 FNVNYFK
+613 FHVNDFK

-626 YFGYVNQITLT
+626 YFGNVRTIALI
-637 NMKLNVNVA
+637 NMKLNVNAA

-651 SIDYGKCKVVRMF
+651 SIDYGKCEVVNMF

-677 LNSKLDGVGID
+677 LNSKLNAVGID
-688 ECTLKNVNSLLN
+688 ECTLKSVNSLLN

-705 MSSSL
+705 MSSSSR
-710 FKQFGLF
+710 KQFGLF
-717 NLKIMDGWWSALV
+717 GLKIMDGWWSALV
-730 AAIEQEMS
+730 AAIEQGMS
-738 NVKGN
+738 NGKGN
-743 FQGLA
+743 LQLLE
-748 IQNCIPQL
+748 IRNCKPQL
-756 TRDLQKKVR
+756 ERDLQQKVR

>member
-1 MILAYTVIIKFF
+1 MISSYTVIIKFF
-13 DSLKI
+13 DSLTI
-18 CLLEVRHLDTSLVNV
+18 LSLEVRTLETSLVNV
-33 HFSVPSINSWMRRRF
+33 YFSIPSINSWMRRRS
-48 THLFVNSCAHNMS
+48 THLFLNSCAHNMS
-61 LLSFLDDL
+61 LLSFLDNL
-69 KKRYE
+69 KKRYK
-74 NKCQTHQI
+74 NKYPKHQI

-97 IDKFAVQLTIRKD
+97 IHKFAVKLTIRKD

-120 VRKYLESLR
+120 VRNYLESLR

-153 IAGMGKSL
+153 IAGLGKTL
-161 LSKQLIISWSR
+161 LAKQFITLWSCN
-172 DEIYNNIKVC
+172 EIYNDIKVC

-199 SHLQTDEVLKEFV
+199 AHLQTDEILKEFV

-217 FDLNDGK
+217 FDLNDGQ

-239 SIFNQLLIRNIYP
+239 FIFNQLLSCNSYP
-252 DAKVIITGR
+252 YSKVIITGR
-261 PHFESKLEQFGEVGG
+261 PHVESKLEQFGEIGG

-292 YVAKFPFP
+292 YVANFPFP
-300 EGVFVDLT
+300 EGFFVDLT

-334 SLLNFEA
+334 SLLNFDR
-341 IHSKVELYCWNMYLL
+341 IHSKAELYCWNMYLL
-356 LLQHAKRDSPS
+356 LLQHAEKNSPS

-387 EVCHKL
+387 EICHKL

-399 IILKKDMEALLLNC
+399 IIPKKDMEALLVNC
-413 ERGSNFIGSL
+413 ERGSQFIGSL
-423 FVDVSSSFEEK
+423 FVDVSDSFEEK

-445 LSAVHISSCQNPLEI
+445 LSAFYISSCQNPLEI

-469 LEVVIFACQLISG
+469 LEVVIFACQLITGS
-482 YHSRRIIQD
+482 HSRRIIQE

-496 ATKLQQ
+496 ATKIQQ
-502 ININSF
+502 MNINSF
-508 CQDVV
+508 CQDVI
-513 KTMNGCKF
+513 KIMNGCKF
-521 DERTKFLNSLDII
+521 DGRTKFLNSLDII

-542 ADKSIFMSTVQ
+542 ADKSIFLSTVQ
-553 MLNTENVQTKYDDS
+553 MLNTENFQTKYADS
-567 SQQYKGILLYVEQS
+567 SEQYKGIFLDVQQS

-590 MVNTYKCNG
+590 MVNIYKCNE
-599 NELHIAFR
+599 NERRIAFR
-607 HIHVSN
+607 HIHVPQ
-613 FNVNYFK
+613 FHVNDFK

-626 YFGYVNQITLT
+626 YFGDVRKIALT
-637 NMKLNVNVA
+637 NMKLNVNAA
-646 RREFE
+646 RREIE
-651 SIDYGKCKVVRMF
+651 SIDYGKCKIVSMF

-677 LNSKLDGVGID
+677 LNSKLASVGIE

-705 MSSSL
+705 MSSSSR
-710 FKQFGLF
+710 KQLGLF
-717 NLKIMDGWWSALV
+717 NLNIMDGWWSAMV
-730 AAIEQEMS
+730 AAIEQGMS
-738 NVKGN
+738 NGKGN
-743 FQGLA
+743 LQALA

-756 TRDLQKKVR
+756 TRDLTKKVK

>member
-1 MILAYTVIIKFF
+1 MILAYTVIICF
-13 DSLKI
+13 DCLKI
-18 CLLEVRHLDTSLVNV
+18 LSLEVRTLDTSLVNV
-33 HFSVPSINSWMRRRF
+33 YFSIPSINSWMRRRS
-48 THLFVNSCAHNMS
+48 THLFLNSCDHNIF
-61 LLSFLDDL
+61 LLSFLENL

-74 NKCQTHQI
+74 NKCQKHQI
-82 HIADKNGRIKLEEVD
+82 HIADKKGRIKLEEVD

-140 LLDNDKRVTFLRG
+140 LLDNNKRVTFVSG
-153 IAGMGKSL
+153 IAGLGKTL
-161 LSKQLIISWSR
+161 LSKQFITLWSR
-172 DEIYNNIKVC
+172 NEIYNDIKVC

-192 FLGTKAA
+192 FLGTKAVA
-199 SHLQTDEVLKEFV
+199 HLQTHEILEEFV

-217 FDLNDGK
+217 FDLKDGK
-224 DILFLIDGFDETSNY
+224 DTLILIDGFDETSSY
-239 SIFNQLLIRNIYP
+239 SIFNQLLSRNIYP
-252 DAKVIITGR
+252 DSKVMITGR
-261 PHFESKLEQFGEVGG
+261 PHVESKLEQFGEVGG

-300 EGVFVDLT
+300 EGVFVDLA

-334 SLLNFEA
+334 SFLNFEG
-341 IHSKVELYCWNMYLL
+341 IRSKAELYCWNMYLL
-356 LLQHAKRDSPS
+356 LLQHAERNSPS
-367 ERKVI
+367 GRKVI

-380 KELLTLG
+380 NELLTLG

-399 IILKKDMEALLLNC
+399 IILKKDMETLLVNC
-413 ERGSNFIGSL
+413 ERGSKFIGSL
-423 FVDVSSSFEEK
+423 FLNVSDNFEEK
-434 LQFKHLTLMEF
+434 LQFKHLTLMDF
-445 LSAVHISSCQNPLEI
+445 LSAFHISSCQNPLQI

-469 LEVVIFACQLISG
+469 LEVVIFVCQLISG
-482 YHSRRIIQD
+482 YNSRGIIQE

-508 CQDVV
+508 CQDVI
-513 KTMNGCKF
+513 KTLNGCKF
-521 DERTKFLNSLDII
+521 DERIKFLNSLDII

-542 ADKSIFMSTVQ
+542 GDKSIFLSTVQ
-553 MLNTENVQTKYDDS
+553 MLNTEDVQTKYAKS
-567 SQQYKGILLYVEQS
+567 SGQYKGIALVVEHS

-590 MVNTYKCNG
+590 MVNTYKCNDDG
-599 NELHIAFR
+599 LRCAFR
-607 HIHVSN
+607 HIHVQD
-613 FNVNYFK
+613 FYVNDFK

-626 YFGYVNQITLT
+626 YFGYIRRIVLER
-637 NMKLNVNVA
+637 MKLNVNA
-646 RREFE
+646 AHHEFE
-651 SIDYGKCKVVRMF
+651 SIDYGKCKVVSMF

-677 LNSKLDGVGID
+677 LDSTLDLVVID
-688 ECTLKNVNSLLN
+688 KCTLKNVNSLLN

-705 MSSSL
+705 MSSSSR
-710 FKQFGLF
+710 KQLGLYD
-717 NLKIMDGWWSALV
+717 LKIMDGWWSTLV
-730 AAIEQEMS
+730 AAIEQGMS
-738 NVKGN
+738 NGKGN
-743 FQGLA
+743 LQVLD
-748 IQNCIPQL
+748 IRNCIPQL
-756 TRDLQKKVR
+756 NRDLQMKVR